1 MAPVRVGVVGCGM
14 ISRRRYLPE
23 LARNPAAS
31 IVAVTDVNGVSARQ
45 ASIEFTASIE
55 PDAATLLARDDV
67 DAVVVA
73 IPNRYHFAVGHAALL
88 AGKHLLLEKPM
99 GRTLAEAD
107 ALIAAADERGL
118 TLMMALNQP
127 FMPVHQA
134 VKQMLDAGTIGR
146 VHRFAVQYGHGGP
159 ESWSPPATWFYD
171 RDAAFAGALLDLGIH
186 KIDLLLWLLETGVEQ
201 VSAMAGTYVKASPLE
216 DNAVC
221 LLRMRDGAIGTL
233 SASWTAFGGE
243 QNDLTLY
250 GDLGRIEVD
259 GTAAQP
265 LAVVLEKPAPG
276 RFVVEVPAI
285 ETNATS
291 GLAPSGVIDHFLE
304 SIVTG
309 REPLVSGRVSRASL
323 EVVIAALHAA
333 RRGEVVS
340 LPLGAAA
347 SL

>member
-1 MAPVRVGVVGCGM
+1 
-14 ISRRRYLPE
+14 
-23 LARNPAAS
+23 
-31 IVAVTDVNGVSARQ
+31 
-45 ASIEFTASIE
+45 
-55 PDAATLLARDDV
+55 
-67 DAVVVA
+67 
-73 IPNRYHFAVGHAALL
+73 
-88 AGKHLLLEKPM
+88 
-99 GRTLAEAD
+99 
-107 ALIAAADERGL
+107 
-118 TLMMALNQP
+118 
-127 FMPVHQA
+127 
-134 VKQMLDAGTIGR
+134 
-146 VHRFAVQYGHGGP
+146 
-159 ESWSPPATWFYD
+159 
-171 RDAAFAGALLDLGIH
+171 
-186 KIDLLLWLLETGVEQ
+186 
-201 VSAMAGTYVKASPLE
+201 
-216 DNAVC
+216 
-221 LLRMRDGAIGTL
+221 MRDGAIGTL

-309 REPLVSGRVSRASL
+309 REPLVSGRVGRASL